1 MGFTSCLGVFVKV
14 RAECLLLISTCVESH
29 SALEVMMSL
38 FAFKS
43 LWSLRENRSAEQ
55 MFEIQIKTQR

>member
-1 MGFTSCLGVFVKV
+1 MPGSVRPV
-14 RAECLLLISTCVESH
+14 RAECLLLISTCVDSH

-38 FAFKS
+38 FDFKS
-43 LWSLRENRSAEQ
+43 LVFAVKSLQSAEQ